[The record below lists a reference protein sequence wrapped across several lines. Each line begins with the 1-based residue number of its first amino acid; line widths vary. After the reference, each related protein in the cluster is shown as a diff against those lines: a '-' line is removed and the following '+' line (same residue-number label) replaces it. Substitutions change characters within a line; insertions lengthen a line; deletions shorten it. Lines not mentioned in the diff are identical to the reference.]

1 MLSSFSHDQGWMQ
14 GEWLQPV
21 DYAYNI
27 FSAAGQIGTLQGQI
41 ALPLSM
47 IRSTRADMLDSSA
60 PSKDGWYGARFI
72 RHPQADAG
80 PT

>member
-1 MLSSFSHDQGWMQ
+1 MQ

-21 DYAYNI
+21 DYSYNI

-80 PT
+80 PS